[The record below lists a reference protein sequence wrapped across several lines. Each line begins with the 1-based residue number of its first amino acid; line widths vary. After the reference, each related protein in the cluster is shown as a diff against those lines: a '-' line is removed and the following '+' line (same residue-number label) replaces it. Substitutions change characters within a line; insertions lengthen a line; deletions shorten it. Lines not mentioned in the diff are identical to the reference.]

1 MGITVDAAPGK
12 LRLLADWLDATC
24 PDGETEVQD
33 DLRNIAKM
41 IVGFERTIRH
51 HESEYTR
58 LTAELSKEKKISSR
72 KSEVVA
78 EKLAEIQA
86 LTARIAELEAHIERL
101 NATSTGVSIETFGA
115 EEERRKAAKAQLA
128 EARNAIDEALTTLC
142 SEGESYDRIVY
153 AVATLRAAIDAAR
166 EVK

>member
-41 IVGFERTIRH
+41 VVGFERTIRH

-58 LTAELSKEKKISSR
+58 LTAH
-72 KSEVVA
+72 
-78 EKLAEIQA
+78 
-86 LTARIAELEAHIERL
+86 IAELERELKFQKHINEETATLDRL
-101 NATSTGVSIETFGA
+101 RAESAEAALA
-115 EEERRKAAKAQLA
+115 EERTKYEELGLCNDQLQAALA
-128 EARNAIDEALTTLC
+128 EARRDSERMVEMLQGVWSLC
-142 SEGESYDRIVY
+142 KYDLESADWEFANEV
-153 AVATLRAAIDAAR
+153 RAAIADAR
-166 EVK
+166 ND